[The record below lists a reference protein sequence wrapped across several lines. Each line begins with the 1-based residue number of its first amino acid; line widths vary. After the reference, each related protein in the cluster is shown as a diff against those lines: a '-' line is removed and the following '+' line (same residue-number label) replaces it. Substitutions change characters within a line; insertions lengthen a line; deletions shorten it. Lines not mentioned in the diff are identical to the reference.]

1 MEKKIIVDDKKIILT
16 DDLINVDGRDMN
28 NTSTCSSCDGDI
40 EDGDILSSAEII
52 NPENEQ
58 KIDGNAVSHEEC
70 VQDSDTERWFGGG
83 EHCDWPQ
90 NSKIVKILEKNT
102 DEDGDTDYVSAKKEI
117 KKIWKESGLT
127 HSVYTFEELF
137 EKFIII

>member
-28 NTSTCSSCDGDI
+28 NTSTCSSCNGYI
-40 EDGDILSSAEII
+40 EDGDVLSSAEII

-58 KIDGNAVSHEEC
+58 KIDCNAVSHEEC

-83 EHCDWPQ
+83 ENCDWPR

-102 DEDGDTDYVSAKKEI
+102 DEYGDTDYVSAKKEI
-117 KKIWKESGLT
+117 EKIWKESGLT
-127 HSVYTFEELF
+127 HSVYTFGELF
-137 EKFIII
+137 EKFIK

>member
-16 DDLINVDGRDMN
+16 DDLINVNGRDMN

-40 EDGDILSSAEII
+40 EDGDVLSSAEII

-58 KIDGNAVSHEEC
+58 KLNSNAVSHAEC
-70 VQDSDTERWFGGG
+70 VQDSNAERWFTGGQYY
-83 EHCDWPQ
+83 DWST
-90 NSKIVKILEKNT
+90 NTKIVKILEKNT

-117 KKIWKESGLT
+117 EKIWKESGLT
-127 HSVYTFEELF
+127 HSVYTFGELF
-137 EKFIII
+137 EKYKK